1 MARKNLHEVIDM
13 TFASAFMSATVGFVF
28 FASADCMA
36 QALPGKTGEA
46 RVGDVVLKM
55 DFDKPEE
62 REKFTKAPWAKWV
75 KEGDKGPTV
84 LFVDVPNTEK
94 PGHYKIN
101 MPFDVTAYKGMSL
114 HFQCMAKTEKVT
126 QPPQP
131 YNGVKYMMHTVSTA
145 AGQQWKNQDKVFGT
159 FDWKKLSFNMSI
171 PDDLISG
178 DISLGLENSTGK
190 VWFKDIVVIVSRG
203 KILPR
208 PAPMVN
214 PPPAYKGHSL
224 PRLRGTMSPNQF
236 KDEDMRVLGQE
247 WNANLIRWQMTR
259 LWGKA
264 NVGRDLGDYDKWIDE
279 EIADLD
285 KALEA
290 CKKYGLKVVIDLHS
304 PPGGRYD
311 DSSMAM
317 LTEKIYQDH
326 FVKIWEKIATRYKGN
341 PAVWGYDLINE
352 PVTGELSTDGL
363 ADYLGIQVLAA
374 KAVRKID
381 PDIPIIIES
390 DSWDSPEA
398 YTYLE
403 PVNIKNVVYQAHMY
417 YPGTFTHQ
425 GVNNNPDTPVS
436 YPGMIDGKMC
446 DKEALRKYL
455 QPVRDFQLAYNVH
468 IYIGEFSAIRW
479 APGDSAYNYL
489 KDCIEIFEEYG
500 WDWSYHAYR
509 EWNGWSVEY
518 GPDKKDNNPAKEPTE
533 RMKLLLGWFEKNK
546 KP

>member
-1 MARKNLHEVIDM
+1 MITVPRLISACTGFLFIMAVDGR
-13 TFASAFMSATVGFVF
+13 
-28 FASADCMA
+28 A
-36 QALPGKTGEA
+36 QDLPAKTGEA

-55 DFDKPEE
+55 DFDKPEY

-75 KEGDKGPTV
+75 KDGDNGPTV
-84 LFVDVPNTEK
+84 LYVDVPAAEK
-94 PGHYKIN
+94 PGHNKIN
-101 MPFDVTAYKGMSL
+101 MPFDVSSCRGTTLY
-114 HFQCMAKTEKVT
+114 FQCMAKAENVT
-126 QPPQP
+126 QPPEP
-131 YNGVKYMMHTVSTA
+131 YNGVKFMMHTVSTA
-145 AGQQWKNQDKVFGT
+145 AGQKWNNQNKVFGT
-159 FDWKKLSFNMSI
+159 FDWKKLSFSMSI
-171 PDDLISG
+171 PDDLVSG

-203 KILPR
+203 KSPPR
-208 PAPMVN
+208 PAPMMN

-236 KDEDMRVLGQE
+236 NDEDLRVLGQE
-247 WNANLIRWQMTR
+247 WKANLIRWQLTR
-259 LWGKA
+259 SWGKA
-264 NVGRDLGDYDKWIDE
+264 GVGRDLADYDKWLDDKL
-279 EIADLD
+279 ADLD

-352 PVTGELSTDGL
+352 PVTGEPSTEGL

-381 PDIPIIIES
+381 PDTAVIIES
-390 DSWDSPEA
+390 DSWDSPES

-403 PVNIKNVVYQAHMY
+403 PVDIKNVVYQAHMY

-436 YPGMIDGKMC
+436 YPGIINGKMC

-468 IYIGEFSAIRW
+468 IYIGEFSAVRW
-479 APGDSAYNYL
+479 APGDSAFNYL

-518 GPDKKDNNPAKEPTE
+518 GPDKNDNQPAKEETS
-533 RMKLLLGWFEKNK
+533 RKKLLLEWFAKNR